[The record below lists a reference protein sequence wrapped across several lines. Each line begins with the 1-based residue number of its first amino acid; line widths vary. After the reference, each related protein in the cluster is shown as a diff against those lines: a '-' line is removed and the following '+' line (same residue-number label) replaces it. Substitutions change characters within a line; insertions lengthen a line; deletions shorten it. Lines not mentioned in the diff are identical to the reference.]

1 MIEVY
6 GIPNCNTVKKAIEWL
21 KEKSLPYRFHDY
33 KKEGIRE
40 EKLKEWCGYFGWENL
55 INKAGTT
62 YKKLSE
68 DEKAAIVDEQSA
80 IQIMLSNT
88 SIIRRPVVE
97 AGKKKLIRFYEVEYA
112 DVLLKK

>member
-62 YKKLSE
+62 YKKLSD
-68 DEKAAIVDEQSA
+68 DEKAAIVDEHAA
-80 IQIMLSNT
+80 IQIMMSNT
-88 SIIRRPVVE
+88 SIIRRPIVQ
-97 AGKKKLIRFYEVEYA
+97 AGKKNLIRFDEKEYA
-112 DVLLKK
+112 NALLKK